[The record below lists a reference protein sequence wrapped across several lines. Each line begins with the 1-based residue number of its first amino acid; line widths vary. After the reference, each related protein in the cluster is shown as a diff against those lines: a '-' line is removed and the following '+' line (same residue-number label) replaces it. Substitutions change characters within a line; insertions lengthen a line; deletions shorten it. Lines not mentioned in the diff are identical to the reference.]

1 MAYYLSMNGTS
12 DYLYTPSVTIDRVV
26 MDVAIDGT
34 SSNSNLY
41 LFAPN
46 GGSYVDASSMNTAF
60 SYVQKS
66 NMTIFRNSLTSMKIN
81 DGSNVSSAVLVSNQ
95 RYTIDYGFN
104 AINDPATEFFTNV
117 GRLASNTT
125 KGKIYRITGYYLG
138 AVVFDYNMSL
148 GNVQDQSGNGKHATL
163 IGGTWV
169 TVPSTYYLS
178 MDGVDDKIS
187 TPSMT
192 VTEVILDVTLK
203 TKGAFKKYWSI
214 QGASDFFQV
223 NGSNAENWSAGVS
236 AVYKNGVAQTNSTNF
251 MTVDTRATIRIVL
264 TSAQT
269 NINFIANNLGISG
282 YLHCFVY
289 NVKFYNG
296 TTLVAH
302 YDMATGTVEDQSNN
316 GNHATLTGG
325 TWVDTSGGSG
335 TSGSIA
341 YATKQVINSTSSAA
355 YATKQAFNVSGSVA
369 YATKQQLS
377 QVGSAAYA
385 TKQRLNVVGSI
396 ACATQQT
403 ITSGGIPSSI
413 VYATKQIISQVS
425 SSPYASNQYIYQVGV
440 TAYATKQTIATNGSF
455 SAATKQTIN
464 NPNSVVIAT
473 NQRLFSTSSIA
484 HLSRQNF
491 YVTGL
496 LSLATLQQIVDANNA
511 ILSRISISGSGS
523 DDPQTAV
530 ISGGKRTIE
539 IQGKNDPTKRVT
551 IGGDL

>member
-1 MAYYLSMNGTS
+1 MA
-12 DYLYTPSVTIDRVV
+12 
-26 MDVAIDGT
+26 
-34 SSNSNLY
+34 
-41 LFAPN
+41 
-46 GGSYVDASSMNTAF
+46 
-60 SYVQKS
+60 
-66 NMTIFRNSLTSMKIN
+66 
-81 DGSNVSSAVLVSNQ
+81 
-95 RYTIDYGFN
+95 
-104 AINDPATEFFTNV
+104 
-117 GRLASNTT
+117 
-125 KGKIYRITGYYLG
+125 
-138 AVVFDYNMSL
+138 
-148 GNVQDQSGNGKHATL
+148 
-163 IGGTWV
+163 
-169 TVPSTYYLS
+169 YYLS

-223 NGSNAENWSAGVS
+223 NGSSAENWSAGVS

-251 MTVDTRATIRIVL
+251 MSVDTRATIRIVL
-264 TSAQT
+264 ASAQT
-269 NINFIANNLGISG
+269 NFNFLANNLGISG
-282 YLHCFVY
+282 YLNCYIHDA
-289 NVKFYNG
+289 KFYNG
-296 TTLVAH
+296 ATLQAH
-302 YDMATGTVEDQSNN
+302 YDMTLGNVNDQSGN
-316 GNHATLTGG
+316 GRHATLTGG
-325 TWVDTSGGSG
+325 TWVDDGGSG
-335 TSGSIA
+335 TVGSIA
-341 YATKQVINSTSSAA
+341 YATKQVFNTSDSA
-355 YATKQAFNVSGSVA
+355 S

-377 QVGSAAYA
+377 QVGSLFIS
-385 TKQRLNVVGSI
+385 TKQTLYTSGSI
-396 ACATQQT
+396 SYATQQA

-440 TAYATKQTIATNGSF
+440 TAYATKQTIAINGSF